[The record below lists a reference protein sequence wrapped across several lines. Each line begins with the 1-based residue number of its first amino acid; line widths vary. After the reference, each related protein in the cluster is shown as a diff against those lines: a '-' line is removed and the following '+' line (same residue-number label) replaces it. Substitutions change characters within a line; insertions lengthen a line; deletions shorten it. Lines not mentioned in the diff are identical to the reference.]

1 MDDEMCILS
10 FGGSLG
16 AVKVNEIAADI
27 MQWHNKKKKV
37 NHIHACG
44 RLGKDIFP
52 QMLKERHV
60 DLNGNPRIDV
70 RDYIHNMDT
79 CLAAADLVICR
90 AGAITLSELEATGKA
105 SILIPSPNVAENHQY
120 HNAMVLQNHGAAVV
134 VEEKNYDAKEMI
146 ALVNGFY
153 EDRDKLRRFSKNASK
168 LAILDTS
175 DRIYN
180 ALQEIMQ

>member
-1 MDDEMCILS
+1 M
-10 FGGSLG
+10 
-16 AVKVNEIAADI
+16 
-27 MQWHNKKKKV
+27 
-37 NHIHACG
+37 
-44 RLGKDIFP
+44 
-52 QMLKERHV
+52 
-60 DLNGNPRIDV
+60 
-70 RDYIHNMDT
+70 
-79 CLAAADLVICR
+79 ICR

-134 VEEKNYDAKEMI
+134 VEEKNYDAKEMV